1 MGHSLATCACI
12 TIMCINVSQVF
23 HGPQLSTVALAPIRP
38 LEELSAS
45 LLPSSD
51 WPSDH
56 ISLVAELVWSKVVD
70 TRVQIHVYSWRV

>member
-1 MGHSLATCACI
+1 ML
-12 TIMCINVSQVF
+12 INVFQVF
-23 HGPQLSTVALAPIRP
+23 HGPQLSTVAVAPIRP

-56 ISLVAELVWSKVVD
+56 ISLVAELVWS
-70 TRVQIHVYSWRV
+70 